1 MTKCILGVLLGC
13 VVALATGVA
22 QAADRYKGDNS
33 HTEVIFKINHLGFST
48 TYGRFTNVESE
59 LVYDA
64 DNPSKS
70 RVSATIYTDSVDV
83 GHGPKTD
90 HMKRADFFNVA
101 EFPQMTFKSTAVKAL
116 ADKKLHITGDLTLLG
131 VTKPVILAVTINK
144 IGKHPIY
151 QSEAIGFSATGR
163 LDRTQWGLDAYAP
176 MVGEEVSFNIEFEGT
191 KDGSDYESRF
201 GK

>member
-1 MTKCILGVLLGC
+1 MNKIVIA
-13 VVALATGVA
+13 VALFCSLGMSAE
-22 QAADRYKGDNS
+22 AADRYKGDNS
-33 HTEVIFKINHLGFST
+33 HTEVIFKVNHLGFST

-64 DNPSKS
+64 DNPAKS
-70 RVSATIYTDSVDV
+70 TVSATIHTDSIDV
-83 GHGPKTD
+83 GHGPKTA

-101 EFPQMTFKSTAVKAL
+101 KFPAMTFKSTAVEAL
-116 ADKKLHITGDLTLLG
+116 ADKQLRVTGDLTLLG
-131 VTKPVILAVTINK
+131 VTKPVTIDVTINK

-151 QSEAIGFSATGR
+151 QSDAIGFSAVGK
-163 LDRTQWGLDAYAP
+163 LDRTDWGLSAYAP

-191 KDGSDYESRF
+191 KDGADYESRF